1 MELSKKKEII
11 LYIILSFFFAI
22 TVQQFPL
29 FKGNSLHLLHAIKD
43 FEFNKLQNDWIANQ
57 TNHLPFFTMFNH
69 FLIKFFSLK
78 ILYLVHFILLSLC
91 SFFLFLICKTQFKK
105 LANVYLSII
114 WFALFLII
122 YHENSLFGGV
132 AGQDIINEGYQPA
145 SFGVLFFIGI
155 YFFLKKKNLFAVF
168 FICLAAT
175 FHPTYTLHSGFLISG
190 ILIYLIFRKEF
201 KEFFKVLIFYIIL
214 ILPITIYVIYN
225 FLLIESDILLEGQ
238 KILLNRI
245 PHHANINHWFSNK
258 DLLSVITYSISLLIV
273 YKNKRI
279 FLPIFIFGF
288 VAIFLSVVDYFISN
302 NTLSLAFPW
311 RSSVI
316 LIPLSTTIILSFL
329 LSKISL
335 ENKTLKLVSIVFFVL
350 SCFFFF
356 IKNHYIKILIKILIK
371 I

>member
-1 MELSKKKEII
+1 M
-11 LYIILSFFFAI
+11 
-22 TVQQFPL
+22 
-29 FKGNSLHLLHAIKD
+29 
-43 FEFNKLQNDWIANQ
+43 
-57 TNHLPFFTMFNH
+57 
-69 FLIKFFSLK
+69 
-78 ILYLVHFILLSLC
+78 
-91 SFFLFLICKTQFKK
+91 
-105 LANVYLSII
+105 
-114 WFALFLII
+114 
-122 YHENSLFGGV
+122 
-132 AGQDIINEGYQPA
+132 
-145 SFGVLFFIGI
+145 GI

-168 FICLAAT
+168 FICLTAT

-258 DLLSVITYSISLLIV
+258 DLISVITYSISLLIV

-302 NTLSLAFPW
+302 NGLVRATVDYDLASISLSNNKDKNIIKNYN
-311 RSSVI
+311 RN
-316 LIPLSTTIILSFL
+316 IILELKYDIDLDNYVRNSIK
-329 LSKISL
+329 KISMR
-335 ENKTLKLVSIVFFVL
+335 L
-350 SCFFFF
+350 SRNSKF
-356 IKNHYIKILIKILIK
+356 INSAISDPFSYS
-371 I
+371 